1 MTSRIWE
8 LLSTPLTE
16 QDSPWEIFH
25 ENSKLFSNDGILPAE
40 VTVFYQKQIPES
52 LIFESYP
59 EIKLPDPPALYS
71 EPLHEALAR
80 DTVVTELEPITIPL
94 DAAAALLHYSYGI
107 MERCPEQDSTRQRRA
122 IHSES
127 SSYPL
132 ELFMHNASIAGLE
145 RGLYHYYPPRN
156 SLRLLRS
163 GDQSQKIAAA
173 LIDGRVALSAA
184 SIIFIAAVPER
195 SVLRYRDRGY
205 RFVHQEAGAVVRNLN
220 LIAGSLRLSCVNTG
234 EYFDPAIDDF
244 LALDGLTAST
254 IYIVALGKAGA
265 HEKAAGKGRVA
276 EVSIL

>member
-1 MTSRIWE
+1 MISTTWE
-8 LLSTPLTE
+8 LLTTPLPE
-16 QDSPWEIFH
+16 HDSPWELFH

-40 VTVFYQKQIPES
+40 VTAFYQKQILES
-52 LIFESYP
+52 LRFESYP
-59 EIKLPDPPALYS
+59 EIKLPNPAALGS
-71 EPLHEALAR
+71 EPLQEALAR
-80 DTVVTELEPITIPL
+80 NAVVTELEPITVPL

-107 MERCPEQDSTRQRRA
+107 MERRPDPDSARQRRA
-122 IHSES
+122 VHSEN

-132 ELFMHNASIAGLE
+132 ELFVHNASIAGLE
-145 RGLYHYYPPRN
+145 RGLYHYYPPGN

-184 SIIFIAAVPER
+184 LIVLISAVPER

-254 IYIVALGKAGA
+254 IFIVAVGKAGA
-265 HEKAAGKGRVA
+265 HERGGRQGRVA
-276 EVSIL
+276 EVTTL